1 LTTAAPL
8 HFGSSQ
14 TLVPPPSANRVKLK
28 KGTGFNPDFVYLRK
42 QIAQEFFAKAGS
54 NSASEF

>member
-1 LTTAAPL
+1 
-8 HFGSSQ
+8 
-14 TLVPPPSANRVKLK
+14 VKLK